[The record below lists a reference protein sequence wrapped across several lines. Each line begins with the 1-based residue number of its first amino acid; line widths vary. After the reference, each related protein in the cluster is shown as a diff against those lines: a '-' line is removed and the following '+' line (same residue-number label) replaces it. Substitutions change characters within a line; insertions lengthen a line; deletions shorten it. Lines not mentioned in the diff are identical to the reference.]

1 MRASHQEFHRM
12 VEELL
17 IKLIISEESELR
29 IQLNRLEKKID
40 EIRKDQMTQ
49 DELIAQLQSDSAQ
62 IIKIGTETRS
72 LLDKVQALLD
82 QIAAGEVKPELAAA
96 AADVQSQL
104 NIVDDLVPD
113 AATP

>member
-1 MRASHQEFHRM
+1 MHLDHQEFHRSVESLINRLV
-12 VEELL
+12 VEE
-17 IKLIISEESELR
+17 IVNINR
-29 IQLNRLEKKID
+29 QLNRLENKLD

-49 DELIAQLQSDSAQ
+49 DELIAQLQADSAK

-113 AATP
+113 APTP

>member
-1 MRASHQEFHRM
+1 MFLH
-12 VEELL
+12 
-17 IKLIISEESELR
+17 IKLEITGVEGLMALFVS
-29 IQLNRLEKKID
+29 LNRKADRI
-40 EIRKDQMTQ
+40 IMTQ
-49 DELIAQLQSDSAQ
+49 DELVVQLKADSAK

-82 QIAAGEVKPELAAA
+82 QIANGEVKQEVTDA

-113 AATP
+113 APTP